1 MFGLEGR
8 EYSGSLVSYLSCV
21 LLLVLGLTMKTIA
34 SVVRHNSSV
43 LSFLLEVLQ
52 SSLSMELVKNQVF
65 FANGGCS
72 LILSMLFFTCSG
84 MLCDLLSSVSLWS
97 CLFSFLLLG
106 PHGVRQ
112 SLSFLCVECMLCS
125 SFLFML
131 ATSWNFWCIDVQ
143 R

>member
-1 MFGLEGR
+1 
-8 EYSGSLVSYLSCV
+8 
-21 LLLVLGLTMKTIA
+21 
-34 SVVRHNSSV
+34 
-43 LSFLLEVLQ
+43 
-52 SSLSMELVKNQVF
+52 MELVKNQVF

-112 SLSFLCVECMLCS
+112 SLSFLCVVCMLCS